1 MDVDPPQP
9 QDDVVMVDAD
19 NPPPPQHVQD
29 FNEIIQRFPR
39 ILLTKFAILQDVE
52 LTRVSHLLMSQEE
65 NDIDALLKVTNE
77 HGYIIYSYTVDK
89 EKRST
94 LKQILNRLFTCQYQY
109 RHEANN
115 VKYIVYTTP

>member
-1 MDVDPPQP
+1 MDVDPLDP
-9 QDDVVMVDAD
+9 QDDVVMVEAD

-29 FNEIIQRFPR
+29 FNEIIQRLSR

-65 NDIDALLKVTNE
+65 KDIDALLKGTKK
-77 HGYIIYSYTVDK
+77 HGYIIYSYTVDT
-89 EKRST
+89 EKRSI
-94 LKQILNRLFTCQYQY
+94 LKKTLNRLFTCQYQY